1 VDVDGWFPRSVSRR
15 FVLGAILALVVGC
28 GPGAYTPPPPPT
40 EEAAIAHLDEVV
52 RLVQSGGVES
62 ICSFGSGTCPHELR
76 AMDAA
81 AVPALRPHVV
91 GTRVLAPKRNAD
103 GTWAIGGRVI
113 SLCGVDGRGEPYSS
127 EMLVFSDGNR
137 LISTNTL
144 YWTGSHV
151 ATGDSTGSPLPQAG
165 CR

>member
-1 VDVDGWFPRSVSRR
+1 VSRR
-15 FVLGAILALVVGC
+15 YALGVVLALVVGC
-28 GPGAYTPPPPPT
+28 GRGAFTPPPPPT
-40 EEAAIAHLDEVV
+40 EAAALAYLDEVV

-62 ICSFGSGTCPHELR
+62 ICSLGSGTCPHELR

-81 AVPALRPHVV
+81 AVPVLAPRVI
-91 GTRVLAPKRNAD
+91 GTRVLAPERNAD

-113 SLCGVDGRGEPYSS
+113 SICGVDGRGKPYSS

-144 YWTGSHV
+144 FWTGSYV
-151 ATGDSTGSPLPQAG
+151 ATGDSTGSPMPQAG

>member
-1 VDVDGWFPRSVSRR
+1 MRGR

-40 EEAAIAHLDEVV
+40 EAAALAYLDEVV

-62 ICSFGSGTCPHELR
+62 ICSVGSGTCPHELR
-76 AMDAA
+76 AMDPA
-81 AVPALRPHVV
+81 AVPALPPRVV
-91 GTRVLAPKRNAD
+91 GTRVLAPKRNPD

-113 SLCGVDGRGEPYSS
+113 SLCGVDGRGKPYSS

-144 YWTGSHV
+144 YWIGSGV
-151 ATGDSTGSPLPQAG
+151 ATGDTTGSPMPQAR

>member
-1 VDVDGWFPRSVSRR
+1 MSRR
-15 FVLGAILALVVGC
+15 IVLGAILALVVGC

-40 EEAAIAHLDEVV
+40 EQAALAYLDEVV
-52 RLVQSGGVES
+52 RLVESGRVES
-62 ICSFGSGTCPHELR
+62 ICSLASGTCPLELR

-81 AVPALRPHVV
+81 AVPALPPRVI
-91 GTRVLAPKRNAD
+91 GTRVLAPKRNSD

-113 SLCGVDGRGEPYSS
+113 SVCGVDGRGKPYSS
-127 EMLVFSDGNR
+127 EMLVFSDGNQ

-151 ATGDSTGSPLPQAG
+151 ATGDTTGSPLPQAG

>member
-1 VDVDGWFPRSVSRR
+1 
-15 FVLGAILALVVGC
+15 
-28 GPGAYTPPPPPT
+28 
-40 EEAAIAHLDEVV
+40 
-52 RLVQSGGVES
+52 VQSGGVES
-62 ICSFGSGTCPHELR
+62 ICSLASGTCPQELR

-81 AVPALRPHVV
+81 AVPALPPRVV
-91 GTRVLAPKRNAD
+91 GTRVLAAKRNAD

-113 SLCGVDGRGEPYSS
+113 SICGVDGRGKPYSS

-144 YWTGSHV
+144 YWTGSQV
-151 ATGDSTGSPLPQAG
+151 TTGETTGSPLPQAG